1 MLLWVNPVHDPAGQS
16 TAKLGFVSVN
26 FIGRLVPRLNVQR
39 ELLCSRDGD
48 SDCRCDVPANA
59 PHAGGP
65 RMTPSC
71 LSRREVATNG

>member
-1 MLLWVNPVHDPAGQS
+1 
-16 TAKLGFVSVN
+16 
-26 FIGRLVPRLNVQR
+26 VPRLNVQR